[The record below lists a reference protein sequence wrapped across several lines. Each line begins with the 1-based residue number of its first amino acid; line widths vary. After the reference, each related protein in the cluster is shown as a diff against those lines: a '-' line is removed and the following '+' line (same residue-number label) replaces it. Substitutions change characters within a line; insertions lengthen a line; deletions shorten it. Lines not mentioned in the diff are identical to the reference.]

1 MDWSGIEDKKK
12 KEAVGGV
19 QVRVVIVG
27 ARTRSEMLD
36 TRLVNEII
44 DDCIARYGK
53 LMIVTKSCDKGVG
66 KIVKH
71 RCIDSKTQIVLLE
84 MMEVHLRHYIL
95 KGKELPKTEFTQDFN
110 ALNATLVE
118 IGDEFHLLT
127 EEEPVG
133 AMQDLLERVAEEHR
147 PFAVYK
153 PSENRGGPK
162 HPELP
167 VPSQTTTERE
177 TLQPE

>member
-1 MDWSGIEDKKK
+1 M
-12 KEAVGGV
+12 
-19 QVRVVIVG
+19 RVVIVG

-71 RCIDSKTQIVLLE
+71 RCIDAHTQKPIHD
-84 MMEVHLRHYIL
+84 MIEVHLRHYVV
-95 KGKELPKTEFTQDFN
+95 GKELPKTEFTADFN
-110 ALNATLVE
+110 ALNASLVE

-127 EEEPVG
+127 EEEPLG
-133 AMQDLLERVAEEHR
+133 AMADILERVIAAYR
-147 PFAVYK
+147 PYALYK
-153 PSENRGGPK
+153 PSENRNGPK
-162 HPELP
+162 QPQLP
-167 VPSQTTTERE
+167 VVRQTLTVEE
-177 TLQPE
+177 TMQPEASKS